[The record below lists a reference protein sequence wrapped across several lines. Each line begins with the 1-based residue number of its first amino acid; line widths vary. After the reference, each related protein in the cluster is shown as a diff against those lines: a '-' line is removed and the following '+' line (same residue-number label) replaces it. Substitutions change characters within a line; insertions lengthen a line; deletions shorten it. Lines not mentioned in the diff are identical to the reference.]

1 MDITQE
7 AIQYDIDALR
17 ANIGKIGKNIKV
29 FEEAI
34 SNEREQMERIRQMI
48 TVLEEKKSTVK

>member
-7 AIQYDIDALR
+7 AIQYDIDALK
-17 ANIGKIGKNIKV
+17 ANIGKIEKNIKV

-34 SNEREQMERIRQMI
+34 VDERQQMDRIRQMI
-48 TVLEEKKSTVK
+48 TVLEGKKSTVK

>member
-17 ANIGKIGKNIKV
+17 ANIGKIEKNIKV